1 MLTTTERLPFAK
13 KGNRKTP
20 SSFWAVSGS
29 GDYAVDCAMGKH
41 YADMF
46 EHVAMS
52 SNHCPVLQ
60 NIVMDM
66 VAHYGGV
73 IPATDRGLIVG
84 MFSEIEGNLV
94 KHKAITESLT
104 AYGLIRYNAKNES
117 DKEGKGND

>member
-1 MLTTTERLPFAK
+1 MLTTFERLPFAK
-13 KGNRKTP
+13 KGNRKTEA
-20 SSFWAVSGS
+20 SYWAVSGS

-52 SNHCPVLQ
+52 SNRCPVLQ

-66 VAHYGGV
+66 VAYYGGS

-84 MFSEIEGNLV
+84 MLSEIEDKLV

-104 AYGLIRYNAKNES
+104 AYGLIQYNQSNS
-117 DKEGKGND
+117 